1 MVTED
6 RVINLEATLAR
17 FIEHTDLAIAASHED
32 IAEIRASNARTDR
45 QLLEMQRQ
53 ADKEREHT
61 DLAIAASHED
71 IAEIRASNAR
81 TDRQLLE
88 MQQQADKEREQ
99 ADKERQQAD
108 KERQQADKDRK
119 DFNKRLAGISDSMGT
134 LIEDMVAPC
143 GFQLAST
150 IFGSEEAQTCAIRL
164 KRKHPARSGELMELD
179 LLSIGPSKVLVVE
192 VKRRLDAAKIA
203 EYQAKLER
211 FPEFFPELAAK
222 TLCLAVASVYLDPSV
237 VAFLN
242 RASVYGIA
250 MGDEVMEVINL
261 GQF

>member
-17 FIEHTDLAIAASHED
+17 FIEHIGLAIAASHED

-53 ADKEREHT
+53 ADKERE
-61 DLAIAASHED
+61 
-71 IAEIRASNAR
+71 
-81 TDRQLLE
+81 
-88 MQQQADKEREQ
+88 
-99 ADKERQQAD
+99 
-108 KERQQADKDRK
+108 QADKDRK

-164 KRKHPARSGELMELD
+164 KRKHPARPGELMELD

-203 EYQAKLER
+203 DYQAKLDR